1 LRNCWQC
8 LKIPPMPET
17 ELKELSAPIN
27 VDPEI
32 EEMFRAGLHLG
43 YSRTRRHPK
52 MKPYIFGLRNNI
64 EVFDLEKVREKLR
77 EAEEFLKQLASERG
91 IILIVGSKP
100 SAAPLVEKAGEE
112 LGMPYSV
119 RRWPGGF
126 LTNFASLKKRVEHL
140 EDLKEKKSSG
150 ELAKYTKKE
159 QLVLGDEIIRLE
171 RKFYGL
177 TSLKKLP
184 DVMLIIDPGE
194 EKTATTEARKIGL
207 KTVGIMNLDCDP
219 GFVSYP
225 IPANDSA
232 HSSIKYVLD
241 RLVAAY
247 KSGAQIA
254 PELAEKKESETKKE
268 KDA

>member
-1 LRNCWQC
+1 
-8 LKIPPMPET
+8 
-17 ELKELSAPIN
+17 
-27 VDPEI
+27 
-32 EEMFRAGLHLG
+32 
-43 YSRTRRHPK
+43 
-52 MKPYIFGLRNNI
+52 
-64 EVFDLEKVREKLR
+64 
-77 EAEEFLKQLASERG
+77 
-91 IILIVGSKP
+91 
-100 SAAPLVEKAGEE
+100 
-112 LGMPYSV
+112 
-119 RRWPGGF
+119 
-126 LTNFASLKKRVEHL
+126 
-140 EDLKEKKSSG
+140 
-150 ELAKYTKKE
+150 
-159 QLVLGDEIIRLE
+159 
-171 RKFYGL
+171 
-177 TSLKKLP
+177 
-184 DVMLIIDPGE
+184 MLIIDPGE